1 MRNAG
6 YRGFT
11 LTEILVATFLL
22 NVSIAGSVTLWKA
35 SVRMTEGSR
44 DRAEFYAI
52 ARQEAERAHACR
64 YNDLF
69 FNVACPGGVAPAATT
84 GYSQD
89 GTASTATKPALY
101 EAVSTFHRRQTGA
114 EDEQR
119 QLGVQIIEIY
129 RLPHAPADKP
139 LYSTAMFFT
148 VGGV

>member
-1 MRNAG
+1 MRNKAL
-6 YRGFT
+6 RGFT

-35 SVRMTEGSR
+35 SVRLTEGSR
-44 DRAEFYAI
+44 DVAEFYAI
-52 ARQEAERAHACR
+52 ARQEAERTRVCR

-69 FNVACPGGVAPAATT
+69 FNVAYLGGVAPAITT
-84 GYSQD
+84 GYGGD
-89 GTASTATKPALY
+89 GTASGAAKPALY
-101 EAVSTFHRRQTGA
+101 EAVSSFHRRQTGV

-119 QLGVQIIEIY
+119 QLGIQIIEIY